1 MKNILV
7 SQSFNFIKKRDE
19 TRDFIDSRLIEFL
32 NKCKLNSTLVP
43 NNLKNLKYL
52 LKKNTFDGIVLSGG
66 NDIYFKGMAFNKSSK
81 KINLLTKKRN
91 SIEKKLI
98 IYSIQNKIPVIG
110 ICRGFQFLN
119 LFYGGKIKKIKGH
132 VRKKHLLK
140 IEKKEN
146 LNKFTRFINKKVNS
160 FHNFGIISKNIA
172 KKFQVLAKTK
182 DSIEAA
188 INLNNRHLGIMW
200 HPEREKKFSKKDIL
214 LFKKIFNA

>member
-81 KINLLTKKRN
+81 KI
-91 SIEKKLI
+91 
-98 IYSIQNKIPVIG
+98 
-110 ICRGFQFLN
+110 C
-119 LFYGGKIKKIKGH
+119 
-132 VRKKHLLK
+132 
-140 IEKKEN
+140 
-146 LNKFTRFINKKVNS
+146 
-160 FHNFGIISKNIA
+160 
-172 KKFQVLAKTK
+172 
-182 DSIEAA
+182 
-188 INLNNRHLGIMW
+188 
-200 HPEREKKFSKKDIL
+200 
-214 LFKKIFNA
+214 